1 MEKTKLEMDFLDSLE
16 KVTKIILDDPK
27 MDLTPSE
34 IEVAMN
40 SIISNNVFV
49 SKNGDFVGVGG
60 ARVVTTNTNE
70 IEF

>member
-1 MEKTKLEMDFLDSLE
+1 MEKTKLEMDFIDSLE

-34 IEVAMN
+34 IETAMN
-40 SIISNNVFV
+40 SIITNNIFV
-49 SKNGDFVGVGG
+49 SKNGDFVSVGG